1 MRTVCRVRAELL
13 SGARTCQC
21 DGILAVHLGTRP
33 DDSTLRERNAA
44 LQQELD
50 RRTDLFEN
58 QAKKGVEAAEMF
70 RLLVSSVRDYAIFL
84 LDTNGY
90 VATWNSGAQRLKG
103 YTADEIIGRHFSTF
117 YPPEDVGKCPIELA
131 GALKD
136 GRFEDEG
143 WRVRKDGTKFWANV
157 IITALF
163 DEEGNHVG
171 FGKVTRDL
179 TERKA
184 AEEAR
189 LASEERFRFLVE
201 SVRDYAIFILD
212 PMGHVATWN
221 IGAERINGYKAHEII
236 GSHFSRFYPDD
247 DIRAGKCEMEL
258 DVASREGRFEDEGW
272 RLRKD
277 GSKFWANVVIS
288 AIRDRSGKLIGF
300 SKVTRDLT
308 DRKRIEDERT
318 ARLAA
323 EQANRAKDE
332 FLAMLGHE
340 LRNPMAPIVTAL
352 QLIKLRGD
360 GEASKEHTILERQ
373 VAHMMH
379 LIDDLLDVS
388 RITRGKIELKRRRF
402 DVRDS
407 LAKAIEIAS
416 PLFEQRRHHFDLNV
430 PSRAMFVDGDEARLT
445 QVFANLLTNAAKYTN
460 PGGRI
465 ELTVSNTADE
475 VVVSV
480 TDNGTGIDAT
490 LLTRV
495 FDLFVQ
501 GYQSSDRSTGGLGL
515 GLALV
520 RSLVM
525 QHGGSVEAHSPG
537 RGKGSTFTV
546 KLPAVV
552 QEARSSGERTS
563 PLSGAFPLAAHQQRI
578 LIVDDNVDACMLLA
592 DILGTVGH
600 EVKTASDG
608 REALEIIKEF
618 KPDTAILDIGL
629 PVMDG
634 YELARELAAA
644 LPTKPKL
651 VAVTGYGQ
659 AQDIA
664 RSEEAGFD
672 RHLVKPVDVR
682 RLLET
687 IKP

>member
-1 MRTVCRVRAELL
+1 VTAPSDNQVLRAQN
-13 SGARTCQC
+13 S
-21 DGILAVHLGTRP
+21 
-33 DDSTLRERNAA
+33 A

-50 RRTDLFEN
+50 RQTDRYDLQER
-58 QAKKGVEAAEMF
+58 KGLEAAEMF

-84 LDTNGY
+84 LDTTGH
-90 VATWNSGAQRLKG
+90 VATWNTGAQRLKG
-103 YTADEIIGRHFSTF
+103 YAANEIVGQHFSVF
-117 YPPEDVGKCPIELA
+117 YPPEDKGKCPIELE

-143 WRVRKDGTKFWANV
+143 WRVRKDGTRFWANV

-163 DEEGNHVG
+163 DEHGNHVG

-184 AEEAR
+184 HEEAR
-189 LASEERFRFLVE
+189 VASEERFRFLVE

-212 PMGHVATWN
+212 PSGHVATWN

-236 GSHFSRFYPDD
+236 GSHFSRFYPEE
-247 DIRAGKCEMEL
+247 DIRSGKCELEL
-258 DVASREGRFEDEGW
+258 DVASREGRFEEEGW

-277 GSKFWANVVIS
+277 GSRFWANVLIS
-288 AIRDRSGKLIGF
+288 AIRDRDGKLIGF

-308 DRKRIEDERT
+308 DRKRSEDERT

-323 EQANRAKDE
+323 EQASRAKDE

-352 QLIKLRGD
+352 QLIKLRAD
-360 GEASKEHTILERQ
+360 GETSKEHLILERQ
-373 VAHMMH
+373 VGHMMH

-402 DVRDS
+402 DLRDA

-416 PLFEQRRHHFDLNV
+416 PLFEQRRHHFDLHV
-430 PSRAMFVDGDEARLT
+430 PTHAILVDADEARLT

-465 ELTVSNTADE
+465 DLTVTVAGNEAI
-475 VVVSV
+475 VSV
-480 TDNGTGIDAT
+480 TDNGTGIDAE
-490 LLTRV
+490 LLPRV

-520 RSLVM
+520 RSLIM
-525 QHGGSVEAHSPG
+525 QHGGTVEAHSPG
-537 RGKGSTFTV
+537 RDKGSTFTV
-546 KLPAVV
+546 KLPAV
-552 QEARSSGERTS
+552 AREGRTTGDSG
-563 PLSGAFPLAAHQQRI
+563 PLSTVFPAAAKRHRI

-600 EVKTASDG
+600 DVKTANDG
-608 REALEIIKEF
+608 AEALEVIKDF
-618 KPDTAILDIGL
+618 TPDTAILDIGL

-634 YELARELAAA
+634 YELARKLAAA
-644 LPTKPKL
+644 LPNKPRL
-651 VAVTGYGQ
+651 IAVTGYGQ

-682 RLLET
+682 KLIET
-687 IKP
+687 IKS

>member
-1 MRTVCRVRAELL
+1 VTTHPA
-13 SGARTCQC
+13 
-21 DGILAVHLGTRP
+21 
-33 DDSTLRERNAA
+33 
-44 LQQELD
+44 D
-50 RRTDLFEN
+50 RLRTDE
-58 QAKKGVEAAEMF
+58 QAFQQKKGIEAAEMF
-70 RLLVSSVRDYAIFL
+70 RLLVTSVRDYAIFL
-84 LDTNGY
+84 LDPTGH
-90 VATWNSGAQRLKG
+90 VATWNTGAQRLKG
-103 YTADEIIGRHFSTF
+103 YTANEIIGQHFSVF
-117 YPPEDVGKCPIELA
+117 YPPEDKGKCPIELE

-163 DEEGNHVG
+163 DENGQHVG

-189 LASEERFRFLVE
+189 IASEERFRFLVE
-201 SVRDYAIFILD
+201 SIRDYAIFILD
-212 PMGHVATWN
+212 PTGHVATWN
-221 IGAERINGYKAHEII
+221 VGAERINGYKAHEII
-236 GSHFSRFYPDD
+236 GSHFSKFYPEEDV
-247 DIRAGKCEMEL
+247 RAGKCEMEL
-258 DVASREGRFEDEGW
+258 EVAARDGQFEEEGW

-288 AIRDRSGKLIGF
+288 AVRDRNGKLIGF
-300 SKVTRDLT
+300 SKITRDLT

-323 EQANRAKDE
+323 EQASRAKDE

-352 QLIKLRGD
+352 QLIKLRAD
-360 GEASKEHTILERQ
+360 GEATKEHQILERQ

-402 DVRDS
+402 DLRDS

-416 PLFEQRRHHFDLNV
+416 PLFEQRRHRFELNV
-430 PSRAMFVDGDEARLT
+430 PSRAIFVDADEPRLT

-465 ELTVSNTADE
+465 ELTVTHVDTE
-475 VVVSV
+475 VAVKV
-480 TDNGTGIDAT
+480 TDNGTGIDPA
-490 LLTRV
+490 LLPRV

-520 RSLVM
+520 RSLVA
-525 QHGGSVEAHSPG
+525 QHGGTVEAHSPG
-537 RGKGSTFTV
+537 RGKGSTFVV
-546 KLPAVV
+546 KLPALP
-552 QEARSSGERTS
+552 QEVKPAGEPSG
-563 PLSGAFPLAAHQQRI
+563 PLSTAFPMSKQKQRI
-578 LIVDDNVDACMLLA
+578 LIVDDNVDAAMLLA

-600 EVKTASDG
+600 DVKTANDG
-608 REALEIIKEF
+608 PEALELVKSF
-618 KPDTAILDIGL
+618 TPDTAILDIGL

-634 YELARELAAA
+634 YELARMLRTAV
-644 LPTKPKL
+644 PKKPRL
-651 VAVTGYGQ
+651 MAVSGY
-659 AQDIA
+659 
-664 RSEEAGFD
+664 
-672 RHLVKPVDVR
+672 
-682 RLLET
+682 
-687 IKP
+687 